1 MMEKTRG
8 RKETFANEEILLE
21 TLSGMARN
29 TEFKISRY
37 LMLKL
42 VGMGYVTVTDEVI
55 QDRGRG
61 RPSKIYTISDKGTAF
76 LVSKGK
82 I

>member
-1 MMEKTRG
+1 MEKSRG
-8 RKETFANEEILLE
+8 RKETFANEE
-21 TLSGMARN
+21 TLVNVLFGLVN
-29 TEFKISRY
+29 DTEKKISRY

-42 VGMGYVTVTDEVI
+42 VGMGYIDVEDEVI
-55 QDRGRG
+55 PNRGRG
-61 RPSKIYTISDKGTAF
+61 RPGKLYSISNKGTAF